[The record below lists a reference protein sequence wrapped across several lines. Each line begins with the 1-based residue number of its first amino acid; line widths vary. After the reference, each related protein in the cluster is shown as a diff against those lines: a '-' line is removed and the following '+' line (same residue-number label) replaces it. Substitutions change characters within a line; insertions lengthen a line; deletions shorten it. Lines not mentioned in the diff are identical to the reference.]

1 MVAADFDGNG
11 TVDIAFSEPKHGWI
25 GVLSGNGD
33 GTFATRVDYV
43 AGESPAALVVANL
56 NGDTTSLLHESVRPG
71 RGRSLA
77 IQAAILLGQKYAIP
91 MTLGIGTIDDHL
103 GHVDHCDPGR
113 DHRIHPTSRPR
124 HRRIS
129 AYR

>member
-11 TVDIAFSEPKHGWI
+11 SVDIAVSEPKHGWI

-56 NGDTTSLLHESVRPG
+56 NGDYTSLLQNRYDLIAIDPAQPKASV
-71 RGRSLA
+71 
-77 IQAAILLGQKYAIP
+77 LLGQKYAIP
-91 MTLGIGTIDDHL
+91 TTLGIGTSTMTYGASL
-103 GHVDHCDPGR
+103 TLTPGVTL
-113 DHRIHPTSRPR
+113 RIQPAHWPR
-124 HRRIS
+124 HGRVP
-129 AYR
+129 AYC